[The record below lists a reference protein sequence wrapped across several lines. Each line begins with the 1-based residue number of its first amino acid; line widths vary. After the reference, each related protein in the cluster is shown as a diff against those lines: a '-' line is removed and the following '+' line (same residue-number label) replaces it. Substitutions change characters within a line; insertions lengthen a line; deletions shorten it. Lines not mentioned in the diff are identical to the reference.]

1 MYQVDKVLVFFLADK
16 IYRGLMTMDY
26 ILFFEIVLIIIL
38 VSSLIYSMYYR
49 YNQSRKNMNRN
60 WMIITG
66 QPIKFAKISE
76 VSNPLVESRIFSF
89 SYIYKL
95 PCLFP

>member
-60 WMIITG
+60 
-66 QPIKFAKISE
+66 
-76 VSNPLVESRIFSF
+76 
-89 SYIYKL
+89 
-95 PCLFP
+95 